1 MREKDCAEE
10 LLTTERERERE
21 RFENDEEEAT
31 TEFASGSLPG
41 LRIHNGF
48 KPIRVFISLLFGP

>member
-21 RFENDEEEAT
+21 REEMR
-31 TEFASGSLPG
+31 EFASGSLPG

-48 KPIRVFISLLFGP
+48 KPIRVLISLLFGP